1 MSDEQ
6 VTETQA
12 QETQVTEAKQETP
25 PNQYAEL
32 VAELEKAGVTSSK
45 QLEGKFKAASEVGKM
60 ANLLGEVRGENAE
73 LKRMLMDMQASMKRP
88 KANPY
93 GEEEQSG
100 AVDIGDLI
108 EKRVAAVI
116 DREKRASLEAQQRAF
131 QAWNMIQQDE
141 DYPLV
146 ADKWEAKMRDPNF
159 AIKLQA
165 GTIDPVA
172 EYQRVLRDH
181 YKSSVRLAAETIKTL
196 TTGQPAPK
204 VHVESSAR
212 ARQDTPIEKGQRDK
226 TLQPLK
232 EKVNKGYIPSEDD
245 ELAALTAVLLGGK

>member
-93 GEEEQSG
+93 GEEEQPG

-196 TTGQPAPK
+196 TTGQPTPK